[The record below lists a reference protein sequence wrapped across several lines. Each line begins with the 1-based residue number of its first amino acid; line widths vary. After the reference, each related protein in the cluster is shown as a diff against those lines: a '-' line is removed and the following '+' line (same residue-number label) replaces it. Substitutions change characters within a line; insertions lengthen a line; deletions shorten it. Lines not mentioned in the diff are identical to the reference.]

1 MANTFK
7 FGNGQWAVGKET
19 ALAYNDENSNFKPLP
34 FDFDRGSTATVV
46 NKNGLIET
54 VGTDEPR
61 IDFLNNTNGHLV
73 IEPSRQNKMPSSEDF
88 NGADWNRS
96 FLTIT
101 SDDAI
106 SPYGTSTADKIAFT
120 GNGSLRAWN
129 TFTFTDAYTFS
140 IFVKKGNSRYVTLRS
155 FAFTTSA
162 IIGFDLDNVTA
173 QTGGVIEQYPN
184 NWFRLSISK
193 NISSDADKNGYF
205 YFYLPNNLG
214 STTSVSGNYA
224 YIFGN
229 QIEEGSYATSYI
241 PTSGSA
247 VTRSADY
254 TKILNSPILKATNQF
269 TLFFD
274 AKDFL
279 LVNGTSTSFD
289 DVMFVLGAGES
300 AYDAGTSIHIYNR
313 TWFYYNGS
321 TADHIGVCYNALTDS
336 KFAISYDGTKY
347 TRYANGVKL
356 GTFTVTASMANWD
369 SITTG
374 ASNDA
379 QGDERTFNLSNLQL
393 YNTAL
398 SDSELQALTS

>member
-1 MANTFK
+1 
-7 FGNGQWAVGKET
+7 
-19 ALAYNDENSNFKPLP
+19 
-34 FDFDRGSTATVV
+34 
-46 NKNGLIET
+46 
-54 VGTDEPR
+54 
-61 IDFLNNTNGHLV
+61 
-73 IEPSRQNKMPSSEDF
+73 MPSSEDF

-120 GNGSLRAWN
+120 GNGTLRAQN

-247 VTRSADY
+247 VTRSAETCNGAGNSNVFNDSEGVLYAEIAKDTTSVDGGVAISDSSYTNRVLFYFDTSGNIRAYVYSSGVQANIITSGLDY
-254 TKILNSPILKATNQF
+254 TQNNKLALKYSATS
-269 TLFFD
+269 TKFF
-274 AKDFL
+274 
-279 LVNGTSTSFD
+279 VNGFQVGSTDTSSTMPVGLSELAFD
-289 DVMFVLGAGES
+289 DGGGGS
-300 AYDAGTSIHIYNR
+300 D
-313 TWFYYNGS
+313 FYGKVKEL
-321 TADHIGVCYNALTDS
+321 AVFKEALTD
-336 KFAISYDGTKY
+336 A
-347 TRYANGVKL
+347 
-356 GTFTVTASMANWD
+356 
-369 SITTG
+369 
-374 ASNDA
+374 
-379 QGDERTFNLSNLQL
+379 
-393 YNTAL
+393 
-398 SDSELQALTS
+398 ELQQLTS